1 MAPPPDGGLDAAS
14 SRSGGSSRQ
23 RLPAPRYAAG
33 VRKLVKTSIRLADG
47 RELIYF
53 DEREGIDRRTPDTRD
68 LAAAVTSSQIRCDPL
83 REEWVIVASHRQGRT
98 HLPPADQC
106 PLCPSTGGRATEIP
120 AADYDVVVFE
130 NRFPSLAS
138 DPDPPGDHPGGPPD
152 PPGGPVP
159 DGGPFRRQ
167 PGVGRCEVVCFTS
180 DHDGALAR
188 LPVERIRTVV
198 EVWAD
203 RTLELGALEGVEQV
217 FPFENRGEE
226 IGVTLHHPH
235 GQIYAYPFV
244 APRTARQL
252 DVARAHRD
260 ATGECRSCSIVAAEA
275 AGERVVATAPG
286 WLAFVPFAARWPF
299 EVHLYPTRHLPDLP
313 ALDDDERD
321 GLAVLLKDVLGR
333 FDALFDQPLPYMLV
347 CHQAPVRRDRD
358 LAHVHLEAF
367 SIRRSATKLKYLAS
381 SESGAGVFINDIAP
395 EQAAEL
401 LRAAARNPAKAG
413 DSRA

>member
-1 MAPPPDGGLDAAS
+1 M
-14 SRSGGSSRQ
+14 
-23 RLPAPRYAAG
+23 
-33 VRKLVKTSIRLADG
+33 KLVKTSIRLADG
-47 RELIYF
+47 RELLYF
-53 DEREGIDRRTPDTRD
+53 DEREGIDRRARDTRD
-68 LAAAVTSSQIRCDPL
+68 LAPAVTSSQIRCDPL
-83 REEWVIVASHRQGRT
+83 SEEWVIVASHRQGRT

-106 PLCPSTGGRATEIP
+106 PLCPSRDGRATEIP

-138 DPDPPGDHPGGPPD
+138 DPGRVADA
-152 PPGGPVP
+152 
-159 DGGPFRRQ
+159 GPFARR

-180 DHDGALAR
+180 DHGGALAR
-188 LPVERIRTVV
+188 LPVGRIRTVV

-203 RTLELGALEGVEQV
+203 RTLELGAMDGVEQV

-252 DVARAHRD
+252 DVARAHRE
-260 ATGECRSCSIVAAEA
+260 ATGGCRTCSIVAAEA
-275 AGERVVATAPG
+275 EGERVVATVPG
-286 WLAFVPFAARWPF
+286 WLAVVPFAARWPF

-313 ALDDDERD
+313 ALDDGERD

-333 FDALFDQPLPYMLV
+333 FDALFDQPLPYMLI

-358 LAHVHLEAF
+358 LAHAHLEAF
-367 SIRRSATKLKYLAS
+367 SIRRTATKLKYLAS

-395 EQAAEL
+395 ERAAEL
-401 LRAAARNPAKAG
+401 LRAAT
-413 DSRA
+413 SRTGRTGR

>member
-1 MAPPPDGGLDAAS
+1 
-14 SRSGGSSRQ
+14 
-23 RLPAPRYAAG
+23 
-33 VRKLVKTSIRLADG
+33 VKLTRTSIRLADG
-47 RELIYF
+47 RELLYF
-53 DEREGIDRRTPDTRD
+53 DEREGIDRQAPDTRD
-68 LAAAVTSSQIRCDPL
+68 LAPAVTSSQIRCDPL
-83 REEWVIVASHRQGRT
+83 SEEWVIVASHRQGRT

-106 PLCPSTGGRATEIP
+106 PLCPSRDGRATEIP
-120 AADYDVVVFE
+120 ADDYDVVVFE

-138 DPDPPGDHPGGPPD
+138 DP
-152 PPGGPVP
+152 GPVP
-159 DGGPFRRQ
+159 EAPSFVRR

-188 LPVERIRTVV
+188 LPVGRIRTVV

-203 RTLELGALEGVEQV
+203 RTLELGTLDGVEQV

-252 DVARAHRD
+252 EVARRHRD
-260 ATGECRSCSIVAAEA
+260 ATGGCRTCSIVAAEA
-275 AGERVVATAPG
+275 DGERVVATAPG
-286 WLAFVPFAARWPF
+286 WLAVVPFAARWPF

-313 ALDDDERD
+313 ALDDQERD
-321 GLAVLLKDVLGR
+321 GLAALLKDVLSR
-333 FDALFDQPLPYMLV
+333 FDALFDQPLPYMLT
-347 CHQAPVRRDRD
+347 CHQAPVRSDRD

-367 SIRRSATKLKYLAS
+367 SVRRTATKLKYLAS

-395 EQAAEL
+395 EQGAEL
-401 LRAAARNPAKAG
+401 LRAAAPRT
-413 DSRA
+413 R